1 MRPTP
6 LYTLCPFTNRTDPT
20 LFRRLLLLSA
30 ADKHEGLEKN
40 KSGSQ
45 SPRLICGCAS
55 HAIRGGYVV
64 LHRPFHGDYT
74 AMLQAISRNDGEMKA
89 KTIARAEAST
99 EARTPAPLAH
109 LGFHM
114 DESDD
119 DGDRWRSNIVY
130 RWILRCGETAKG
142 GNPARDHLA
151 NERTI
156 LAYIRTSL
164 NMVICGLLLLQLS
177 KYVVVAPIN
186 GMRNHAALDDTQQQ
200 IYDDVIRILDCVY
213 RFSKPLGGLLLA
225 ISLATLVFGGLRYMR
240 MFQLLFSDHDV
251 FESGLLVNLV
261 IFFSVIASVV
271 LAFVYTYK
279 L

>member
-1 MRPTP
+1 MAPWGI
-6 LYTLCPFTNRTDPT
+6 NM
-20 LFRRLLLLSA
+20 
-30 ADKHEGLEKN
+30 
-40 KSGSQ
+40 
-45 SPRLICGCAS
+45 
-55 HAIRGGYVV
+55 
-64 LHRPFHGDYT
+64 
-74 AMLQAISRNDGEMKA
+74 AMLKAVFRKDGKINSKPKA
-89 KTIARAEAST
+89 KAKASPEAK
-99 EARTPAPLAH
+99 TPSPLAH

-119 DGDRWRSNIVY
+119 DIEWWRSNIVY
-130 RWILRCGETAKG
+130 RWILLCGKTARG

-186 GMRNHAALDDTQQQ
+186 GLKGHATLNYKQQQ
-200 IYDDVIRILDCVY
+200 IYNDVIQILDCVY
-213 RFSKPLGGLLLA
+213 QFSKPLGGLLLG

-251 FESGLLVNLV
+251 FESGLLMNLV
-261 IFFSVIASVV
+261 IFFSVIAAVV
-271 LAFVYTYK
+271 LAFVYTYN